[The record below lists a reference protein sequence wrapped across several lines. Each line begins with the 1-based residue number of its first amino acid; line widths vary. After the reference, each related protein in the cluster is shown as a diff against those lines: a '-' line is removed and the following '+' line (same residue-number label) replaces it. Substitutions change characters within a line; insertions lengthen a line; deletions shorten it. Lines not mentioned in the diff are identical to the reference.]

1 MPAAF
6 LLAVASAIVFYII
19 AGYPILVAFFT
30 RRAAPPVQKDK
41 DFRTTVWVLMA
52 VRNGEEFI
60 RGKLECL
67 LGLDYPAHLMEILV
81 V

>member
-60 RGKLECL
+60 RGELECL
-67 LGLDYPAHLMEILV
+67 LGSITRRI
-81 V
+81 